1 MADGRSFHPPKPQ
14 PLTEN
19 ETITSFAD
27 WKSNIEYHLSL
38 NHEFAPFLGSE
49 WSKKFVIN
57 RGLQNAPETIA
68 EDVRKTAI
76 QKNIVLEHMLG
87 LVAQFAPPLLRNDSL
102 KKSTSLSWIWAR
114 IRKHYSFT
122 KSEANF
128 LKLHNITCLENECY
142 ETFFQRI
149 MSHLEDSLLT
159 AGSDIQHDGAAVTVD
174 KEMSPTCERLGVYL
188 WLTLI
193 DSHLPPY
200 VSRIY
205 GHELQSRSLKD
216 LQPQLADTMDSML
229 QVISAQENIQVQYSR
244 SYQQHRSRPTS
255 SRKATYADASP
266 KKVKFPDDK
275 PKQCLLCKAAGRKYV
290 GHSIGSCWFLSKF
303 DKLSIARS
311 VKVKDEF
318 EESQDNMD
326 IQFEHNVKHTL
337 ADPAVSI
344 KKVQCGVSP
353 FFYAFYKHC
362 PCHIIV
368 DSGATSSLVSRSFL
382 NQAGI
387 KIQPTHQSAHGI
399 DKSPL
404 GVRGEVKL
412 NLNFGELTLP
422 ITALVVDSLDCDIL
436 SGIPFCREN
445 DIEIHL
451 KSEEIS
457 VMGQHIP

>member
-1 MADGRSFHPPKPQ
+1 MVELPARSEAACGRRPRSCRT
-14 PLTEN
+14 L
-19 ETITSFAD
+19 
-27 WKSNIEYHLSL
+27 
-38 NHEFAPFLGSE
+38 
-49 WSKKFVIN
+49 
-57 RGLQNAPETIA
+57 
-68 EDVRKTAI
+68 
-76 QKNIVLEHMLG
+76 
-87 LVAQFAPPLLRNDSL
+87 
-102 KKSTSLSWIWAR
+102 STSLSWIWAR

-128 LKLHNITCLENECY
+128 LKLHNIKRLENERY

-159 AGSDIQHDGAAVTVD
+159 AGSDIQHDGAAVTV
-174 KEMSPTCERLGVYL
+174 
-188 WLTLI
+188 
-193 DSHLPPY
+193 
-200 VSRIY
+200 SRIY

-216 LQPQLADTMDSML
+216 LQPQLADSMDSML
-229 QVISAQENIQVQYSR
+229 QEISAQENIQVQYSR

-255 SRKATYADASP
+255 SRKATYADPSP
-266 KKVKFPDDK
+266 KKVTFPDDK

-311 VKVKDEF
+311 VNVEMSEEVKDEF

-326 IQFEHNVKHTL
+326 IQFGHNVKHNL

-344 KKVQCGVSP
+344 KKVQCGVSL

-382 NQAGI
+382 NQGGI
-387 KIQPTHQSAHGI
+387 KIQPTHQSARGI

-404 GVRGEVKL
+404 GVRGEVKFT
-412 NLNFGELTLP
+412 LNFGE
-422 ITALVVDSLDCDIL
+422 
-436 SGIPFCREN
+436 
-445 DIEIHL
+445 
-451 KSEEIS
+451 
-457 VMGQHIP
+457 